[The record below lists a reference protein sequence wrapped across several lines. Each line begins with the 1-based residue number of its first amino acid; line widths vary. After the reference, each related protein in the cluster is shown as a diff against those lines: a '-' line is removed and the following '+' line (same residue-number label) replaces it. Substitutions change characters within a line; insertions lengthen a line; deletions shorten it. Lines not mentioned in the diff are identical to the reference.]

1 MTTSSATLAALRCG
15 ELEGITRLDLACGLE
30 AFPREI
36 FELADSLEV
45 LNLSGNSL
53 TALPD
58 DLSRLSKLRVLFCS
72 ENRFS
77 ELPEVLSSCAQLEMV
92 GFKANR
98 ISEVAAAA
106 IAPGLRWLILTDNQ
120 IRALPDAIGSC
131 GRLQKLMLAGNQLTA
146 LPEAMGGCIGLELL
160 RISANRF
167 EALPEWLLQLPRLSW
182 LAFGGNPVA
191 AAPPAPSAAVAR
203 LQWRDMELAEKLGEG
218 ASGVIHKAHW
228 QPSPGDD
235 GYAVAG
241 QAVAGQAVAVKLF
254 KGAVTSDG
262 FPAEEMAACLAAGN
276 HPHLIGV
283 IGELGGHPEG
293 SSGLV
298 MPWVAPEYRSLAG
311 PPDLATCTRDVY
323 GDGQRFSLAM
333 VLDLAQGLAA
343 AGEHLHARGILHGD
357 FYAHNVLYRPEGGC
371 FLGDFGAASFYPP
384 QPSGGANL
392 FEALEVRAFGC
403 LLGELLERCESELDG
418 RVAALKAL
426 QLRCM
431 ATVAAS
437 RPRFTELVVELAG
450 LQDTASIAKPI

>member
-1 MTTSSATLAALRCG
+1 MGSLTTGSATLAALRAG

-30 AFPREI
+30 EFPPEI
-36 FELADSLEV
+36 FELADSLEI

-58 DLSRLSKLRVLFCS
+58 DLSRLGKLRVLFCS
-72 ENRFS
+72 DNRFS
-77 ELPEVLSSCAQLEMV
+77 ELPEVLSSCTQLEMV

-98 ISEVAAAA
+98 IGEVAAAA

-120 IRALPDAIGSC
+120 IAVLPDTIGSC

-146 LPEAMGGCIGLELL
+146 LPEAMGGCSGLELL

-167 EALPEWLLQLPRLSW
+167 EVLPEWLLRLPRLTW

-191 AAPPAPSAAVAR
+191 ATPAAPNAEVAR

-228 QPSPGDD
+228 QPSPQED
-235 GYAVAG
+235 GHAVTG
-241 QAVAGQAVAVKLF
+241 QPVAVKLF

-262 FPAEEMAACLAAGN
+262 FPAAEMAACLAAGN
-276 HPHLIGV
+276 HPNLIGV
-283 IGELGGHPEG
+283 IGELSGHPEG

-298 MPWVAPEYRSLAG
+298 MPWVEPEFRSLAG

-323 GDGQRFSLAM
+323 EDGQRFSLAM
-333 VLDLAQGLAA
+333 VLELAQGLAS

-371 FLGDFGAASFYPP
+371 MLGDFGAASFYPA
-384 QPSGGANL
+384 QPSGGSNL

-403 LLGELLERCESELDG
+403 LLGELLERCDSEQDG
-418 RVAALKAL
+418 RLAALEGL
-426 QLRCM
+426 HMRCVGP
-431 ATVAAS
+431 VAAS
-437 RPRFTELVVELAG
+437 RPRFAELVVELAA
-450 LQDTASIAKPI
+450 LQARACITKPT